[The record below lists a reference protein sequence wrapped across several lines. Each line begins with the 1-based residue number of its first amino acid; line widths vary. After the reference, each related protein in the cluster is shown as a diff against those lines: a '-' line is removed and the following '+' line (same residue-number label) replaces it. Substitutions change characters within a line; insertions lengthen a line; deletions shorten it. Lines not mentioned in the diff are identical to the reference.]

1 MCGVSIAHII
11 SSVVVQRPVNR
22 LGRMAA
28 VNGISASRR
37 FLRTRIRTGVVR
49 SRNSLVP
56 AIQMTVCAV
65 GAYAFAEY
73 ILGHSGPLF
82 AATSS
87 LIALGFSREPRLRR
101 VMEVGLGCTIGI
113 AVGDLLLH
121 WLGGDIWV
129 AAVVLLFSILLAR
142 FLDSGNIF
150 TTQLALQSLLVVLLP
165 APAGG
170 PFTRS
175 IDAVVGG
182 LFALLVTVL
191 MPKDP
196 RREPRK
202 DVQKLLHELA
212 EVLRDCASALTNSD
226 STEAWHALVRGR
238 NCQPLVDAMRQSLR
252 ASGEVAT
259 LAPAY
264 RRYRDEIDRLEQSLD
279 YIDLALRNSRVF
291 ARRLTS
297 AINHAALSDEATESI
312 AEVLQETAA
321 AIDELSLGLAEVH
334 EGARRAHLR
343 TSRLELTEIAGR
355 LHPRL
360 LDVQRL
366 EGETV
371 VMLFRPLMV
380 DLLEATGMDSKEA
393 RDILPPL

>member
-1 MCGVSIAHII
+1 MPQTG
-11 SSVVVQRPVNR
+11 
-22 LGRMAA
+22 L
-28 VNGISASRR
+28 SASRR
-37 FLRTRIRTGVVR
+37 FLRGRIRTGMVR

-56 AIQMTVCAV
+56 AIQMTFGAV
-65 GAYAFAEY
+65 GAYAFAEF
-73 ILGHSGPLF
+73 ILGHTGPLF
-82 AATSS
+82 AATSA
-87 LIALGFSREPRLRR
+87 LIALGFSRDLRMRR

-113 AVGDLLLH
+113 AVGDMLLH
-121 WLGGDIWV
+121 WLGAGIWQ
-129 AAVVLLFSILLAR
+129 AAVVLLVSILLAR

-182 LFALLVTVL
+182 VVALLVTIL
-191 MPKDP
+191 APKDP
-196 RREPRK
+196 RREPRR

-212 EVLRDCASALTNSD
+212 EVLRECAAALVDSD
-226 STEAWHALVRGR
+226 STRAWHALVRGR
-238 NCQPLVDAMRQSLR
+238 NSQPLVDAMRHTLR

-264 RRYRDEIDRLEQSLD
+264 RRHRNELDRLEQSLE

-297 AINHAALSDEATESI
+297 SINHAALSDEATENI

-321 AIDELSLGLAEVH
+321 AVDELSLGLAELQ
-334 EGARRAHLR
+334 EGARDAHLR
-343 TSRLELTEIAGR
+343 SARQNLSDIAGR
-355 LHPRL
+355 LHPRML
-360 LDVQRL
+360 KVQKL

-380 DLLEATGMDSKEA
+380 DLLEATGIDSREA
-393 RDILPPL
+393 RDVLPPL

>member
-1 MCGVSIAHII
+1 
-11 SSVVVQRPVNR
+11 
-22 LGRMAA
+22 MAA
-28 VNGISASRR
+28 TKGLSASKR
-37 FLRTRIRTGVVR
+37 FVRTRLRTGLVR

-73 ILGHSGPLF
+73 VLGHQGPLF

-87 LIALGFSREPRLRR
+87 LIALGFSRDPRLRR
-101 VMEVGLGCTIGI
+101 VIEVGLGCTLGI
-113 AVGDLLLH
+113 VVGDLLLH
-121 WLGGDIWV
+121 WLGAGIWQ

-142 FLDSGNIF
+142 FLDSGTIF
-150 TTQLALQSLLVVLLP
+150 TTQLGLQSLLVVLLP

-175 IDAVVGG
+175 LDAVVGG

-202 DVQKLLHELA
+202 DIRKILDELA
-212 EVLRDCASALTNSD
+212 EILRDCAKAMIDSD
-226 STEAWHALVRGR
+226 STAAWHALIRGR
-238 NCQPLVDAMRQSLR
+238 NCQALVDRMRQTLR

-259 LAPAY
+259 LAPAH
-264 RRYRDEIDRLEQSLD
+264 RRHRDELAGLEHSLE

-297 AINHAALSDEATESI
+297 AINHAALSDEAIDNI

-321 AIDELSLGLAEVH
+321 AIDELTLGLAEQND
-334 EGARRAHLR
+334 GARRAHMRRAR
-343 TSRLELTEIAGR
+343 TELTMVASR
-355 LHPRL
+355 VHPKM

-366 EGETV
+366 EGEAV
-371 VMLFRPLMV
+371 VMLFRPLLV
-380 DLLEATGMDSKEA
+380 DLLEASGLDPEEA
-393 RDILPPL
+393 RSVLPRL

>member
-1 MCGVSIAHII
+1 
-11 SSVVVQRPVNR
+11 
-22 LGRMAA
+22 MAA
-28 VNGISASRR
+28 TKGLSASKR
-37 FLRTRIRTGVVR
+37 FVRTRLRTGLVR

-73 ILGHSGPLF
+73 VLGHQGPLF

-87 LIALGFSREPRLRR
+87 LIALGFSRDPRLRR
-101 VMEVGLGCTIGI
+101 VIEVGLGCTLGI
-113 AVGDLLLH
+113 VVGDLLLH
-121 WLGGDIWV
+121 WLGAGIWQ

-142 FLDSGNIF
+142 FLDSGTIF
-150 TTQLALQSLLVVLLP
+150 TTQLGLQSLLVVLLP

-175 IDAVVGG
+175 LDAVVGG
-182 LFALLVTVL
+182 VFALLVTVL

-202 DVQKLLHELA
+202 DIRKILDELA
-212 EVLRDCASALTNSD
+212 EILRDCAKAMIDSD
-226 STEAWHALVRGR
+226 STAAWHALIRGR
-238 NCQPLVDAMRQSLR
+238 NCQALVDRMRQTLR

-259 LAPAY
+259 LAPAH
-264 RRYRDEIDRLEQSLD
+264 RRHRDELAGLEHSLE

-297 AINHAALSDEATESI
+297 AINHAALSDEAIDNI

-321 AIDELSLGLAEVH
+321 AIDELTLGLAEQND
-334 EGARRAHLR
+334 GARRAHMRRAR
-343 TSRLELTEIAGR
+343 TELTMVASR
-355 LHPRL
+355 VHPKM

-366 EGETV
+366 EGEAV
-371 VMLFRPLMV
+371 VMLFRPLLV
-380 DLLEATGMDSKEA
+380 DLLEASGLDPEEA
-393 RDILPPL
+393 RSVLPRL

>member
-1 MCGVSIAHII
+1 
-11 SSVVVQRPVNR
+11 
-22 LGRMAA
+22 
-28 VNGISASRR
+28 
-37 FLRTRIRTGVVR
+37 
-49 SRNSLVP
+49 
-56 AIQMTVCAV
+56 
-65 GAYAFAEY
+65 
-73 ILGHSGPLF
+73 
-82 AATSS
+82 
-87 LIALGFSREPRLRR
+87 
-101 VMEVGLGCTIGI
+101 MEVGLGCTIGI

-366 EGETV
+366 DGETV

>member
-1 MCGVSIAHII
+1 MPQTG
-11 SSVVVQRPVNR
+11 
-22 LGRMAA
+22 L
-28 VNGISASRR
+28 SASRR
-37 FLRTRIRTGVVR
+37 FLRGRIRTGMVR

-56 AIQMTVCAV
+56 AIQMTFGAV
-65 GAYAFAEY
+65 AAYAFAEY
-73 ILGHSGPLF
+73 VLGHTGPLF
-82 AATSS
+82 AATSA
-87 LIALGFSREPRLRR
+87 LIALGFSRDLRMRR

-113 AVGDLLLH
+113 AVGDMLLH
-121 WLGGDIWV
+121 WLGAGIWQ
-129 AAVVLLFSILLAR
+129 AAVVLLVSILLAR

-182 LFALLVTVL
+182 VVALLVTIL
-191 MPKDP
+191 APKDP

-212 EVLRDCASALTNSD
+212 EVLRECAAALVDSD
-226 STEAWHALVRGR
+226 STRAWHALVRGR
-238 NCQPLVDAMRQSLR
+238 NSQPLVDAMRHSLR

-264 RRYRDEIDRLEQSLD
+264 RRHRDELDRLEQSLE

-297 AINHAALSDEATESI
+297 SINHAALSDEATENI

-321 AIDELSLGLAEVH
+321 AVEELSLGLAEVQ
-334 EGARRAHLR
+334 EGARHAHLR
-343 TSRLELTEIAGR
+343 SARQDLGEIAGR
-355 LHPRL
+355 LHPRVL
-360 LDVQRL
+360 KVQKL

-380 DLLEATGMDSKEA
+380 DLLEAAGIDSSEA
-393 RDILPPL
+393 RDLLPPL

>member
-1 MCGVSIAHII
+1 
-11 SSVVVQRPVNR
+11 
-22 LGRMAA
+22 MAIPA
-28 VNGISASRR
+28 GLTASRR
-37 FLRTRIRTGVVR
+37 FLRSRIRTGLIR
-49 SRNSLVP
+49 SRNSFVP

-73 ILGHSGPLF
+73 VLGHSGPLF

-165 APAGG
+165 APSGG

-182 LFALLVTVL
+182 MCALLVTILV
-191 MPKDP
+191 PKDP
-196 RREPRK
+196 RQEPRR

-212 EVLRDCASALTNSD
+212 EVLRECAGALANSD
-226 STEAWHALVRGR
+226 STQAWHALIRGR

-264 RRYRDEIDRLEQSLD
+264 RRHRDELERLKQSLD
-279 YIDLALRNSRVF
+279 FIDLALRNSRVF

-297 AINHAALSDEATESI
+297 AINHAALSDEATDSI
-312 AEVLQETAA
+312 AGVLQETAA
-321 AIDELSLGLAEVH
+321 AIDELSLGLAETH
-334 EGARRAHLR
+334 EGVRRAHLR
-343 TSRLELTEIAGR
+343 TARRDLSEIALR
-355 LHPRL
+355 LHPKL

-380 DLLEATGMDSKEA
+380 DLLEATGMNAAEA
-393 RDILPPL
+393 RDVLPTL

>member
-1 MCGVSIAHII
+1 
-11 SSVVVQRPVNR
+11 
-22 LGRMAA
+22 MAQPT
-28 VNGISASRR
+28 GISASRK

-73 ILGHSGPLF
+73 VLGHSGPLF

-113 AVGDLLLH
+113 AVGDLLRH
-121 WLGGDIWV
+121 WLGGEIWV
-129 AAVVLLFSILLAR
+129 AAVVLLVSILLAR

-150 TTQLALQSLLVVLLP
+150 TTQLGLQSLLVVLLP

-175 IDAVVGG
+175 IDAIVGG
-182 LFALLVTVL
+182 LFALLFTVL
-191 MPKDP
+191 VPKDP

-202 DVQKLLHELA
+202 DVQKLRHELA

-264 RRYRDEIDRLEQSLD
+264 RRHRDEIDRLEQSLD

-297 AINHAALSDEATESI
+297 AINHAALSDEATENI

-321 AIDELSLGLAEVH
+321 AIDELSLGLAEMH
-334 EGARRAHLR
+334 EGVRRAHLR

-355 LHPRL
+355 LHPRM

>member
-1 MCGVSIAHII
+1 
-11 SSVVVQRPVNR
+11 
-22 LGRMAA
+22 MAQT
-28 VNGISASRR
+28 GLSASRR
-37 FLRTRIRTGVVR
+37 FLRGRIRSGIVR

-73 ILGHSGPLF
+73 VLGHSGPLF

-87 LIALGFSREPRLRR
+87 LIALGFSRDPRLRR

-121 WLGGDIWV
+121 WLGAGIWQ
-129 AAVVLLFSILLAR
+129 AAVVLFFSILLAR
-142 FLDSGNIF
+142 FLDSGTIF
-150 TTQLALQSLLVVLLP
+150 TTQLGLQSLLVVLLP
-165 APAGG
+165 APPGG

-182 LFALLVTVL
+182 VFALLVTIL

-196 RREPRK
+196 RQEPRK
-202 DVQKLLHELA
+202 DVRKLLHELA
-212 EVLRDCASALTNSD
+212 EVLRECASALTNSD

-238 NCQPLVDAMRQSLR
+238 NCQPLVDRMRQSLR

-264 RRYRDEIDRLEQSLD
+264 RRHRDELDRLEQSLD
-279 YIDLALRNSRVF
+279 FIDLALRNSRVF

-297 AINHAALSDEATESI
+297 AINHAALSDEAVENI

-334 EGARRAHLR
+334 DGVRRTHLR
-343 TSRLELTEIAGR
+343 TARAELSAIAGR

-360 LDVQRL
+360 LKVERL

-380 DLLEATGMDSKEA
+380 DLLEATGVDSREA

>member
-1 MCGVSIAHII
+1 
-11 SSVVVQRPVNR
+11 
-22 LGRMAA
+22 MAA

-113 AVGDLLLH
+113 AVGDLLLL

>member
-1 MCGVSIAHII
+1 
-11 SSVVVQRPVNR
+11 
-22 LGRMAA
+22 MAPTT
-28 VNGISASRR
+28 GISASRK
-37 FLRTRIRTGVVR
+37 FLRGRIRTGFVR
-49 SRNSLVP
+49 SRNSLIP
-56 AIQMTVCAV
+56 ALQMTGCAV

-73 ILGHSGPLF
+73 VLGHSGPLF

-101 VMEVGLGCTIGI
+101 VVEVGLGCTIGI

-121 WLGGDIWV
+121 WLGAGIWQ

-142 FLDSGNIF
+142 FLDSGTIF
-150 TTQLALQSLLVVLLP
+150 TTQLGLQSVLVVLLP
-165 APAGG
+165 APPGG

-182 LFALLVTVL
+182 IFALLVTIL
-191 MPKDP
+191 MPRDP
-196 RREPRK
+196 RREPRR

-212 EVLRDCASALTNSD
+212 EVLRECADALARSD
-226 STEAWHALVRGR
+226 STQAWHALVRGR
-238 NCQPLVDAMRQSLR
+238 NCQPLVDRMRQSLR

-264 RRYRDEIDRLEQSLD
+264 RRHRSELDRLEESLE

-297 AINHAALSDEATESI
+297 AINHAALSDEATENISD
-312 AEVLQETAA
+312 VLQETAA
-321 AIDELSLGLAEVH
+321 AVDELSLGLAEMH
-334 EGARRAHLR
+334 DGARRAHLR
-343 TSRLELTEIAGR
+343 TARQDLGEIAGR

-380 DLLEATGMDSKEA
+380 DLLQAAGTDPQEA
-393 RDILPPL
+393 RDVLPPL

>member
-1 MCGVSIAHII
+1 MKG
-11 SSVVVQRPVNR
+11 RPANR
-22 LGRMAA
+22 LNGMAPA
-28 VNGISASRR
+28 AGLSAGKR
-37 FLRTRIRTGVVR
+37 FLHGRIRTGLIR
-49 SRNSLVP
+49 SRNSFVP

-73 ILGHSGPLF
+73 VLGHSGPLF

-101 VMEVGLGCTIGI
+101 VMEVGLGCTLGI
-113 AVGDLLLH
+113 VVGDLLLH

-142 FLDSGNIF
+142 FLDSGSIF

-182 LFALLVTVL
+182 LCALLVTIL

-196 RREPRK
+196 RREPRR

-212 EVLRDCASALTNSD
+212 EVLRECAGGLVNSD
-226 STEAWHALVRGR
+226 STQAWHALIRGR
-238 NCQPLVDAMRQSLR
+238 NCQPLVDTMRQSLR

-264 RRYRDEIDRLEQSLD
+264 RRHRDELDRLKQSLD
-279 YIDLALRNSRVF
+279 FIDLALRNSRVF

-297 AINHAALSDEATESI
+297 AINHAALSDEATDSI

-321 AIDELSLGLAEVH
+321 AIDELSLGLAESHDGV
-334 EGARRAHLR
+334 RRAHMR
-343 TSRLELTEIAGR
+343 TARRDLSEIALR
-355 LHPRL
+355 LHPKL
-360 LDVQRL
+360 LEVQRL

-380 DLLEATGMDSKEA
+380 DLLEATGMDADEA
-393 RDILPPL
+393 RDVLPAL